1 MTSCKCFRSAPG
13 LSAFIQPRLIS
24 SKPVEYKKRALA
36 VCSRLLHGRDPI
48 WRTQRKRPDLP
59 LRVLPVSRAT
69 TVNTNRN
76 SGEIKTI
83 ARDTHIYATTRG
95 KSCMT
100 RHSLTVLAIL
110 SAISLAAPGV
120 GGAQTFKVQKYDI
133 KGDGGTDY
141 VAVEAATGHV
151 FVSRAT
157 HMMVVEGNTGKV
169 LGDITPTPGVHGAG
183 IATKAGHGFATN
195 GGDSTVTM
203 FDLKTFAVLKQI
215 KIDSGGMD
223 GIMYDE
229 PDDKIILTNHSRPI
243 GTLTA
248 LDPKTGDIVATV
260 ELEDNAPE
268 GAAADGKGHIFV
280 NNEGKNT
287 IQVIDV
293 KTWKATA
300 SWPLAPCEGPTG
312 IAYDKASDRIFS
324 GCNNNSVVVN
334 PATGKVVATIK
345 NGTRVDALGW
355 DPGKKLIFIP
365 NGGEGNVTV
374 VHQDSPDKYSVVAT
388 VDTFAG
394 AKTICADPTTHNV
407 YLFQP
412 ERGPA
417 PPPPADA
424 PPPAA
429 GGRGRGPQG
438 PIIASW
444 FIVIR
449 Q

>member
-1 MTSCKCFRSAPG
+1 
-13 LSAFIQPRLIS
+13 
-24 SKPVEYKKRALA
+24 
-36 VCSRLLHGRDPI
+36 
-48 WRTQRKRPDLP
+48 
-59 LRVLPVSRAT
+59 
-69 TVNTNRN
+69 
-76 SGEIKTI
+76 
-83 ARDTHIYATTRG
+83 
-95 KSCMT
+95 
-100 RHSLTVLAIL
+100 
-110 SAISLAAPGV
+110 
-120 GGAQTFKVQKYDI
+120 
-133 KGDGGTDY
+133 
-141 VAVEAATGHV
+141 
-151 FVSRAT
+151 
-157 HMMVVEGNTGKV
+157 MVVEGATGKV
-169 LGDITPTPGVHGAG
+169 LGDIPSTPGVHGAG
-183 IATKAGHGFATN
+183 IVTKTGHGLTTN
-195 GGDSTVTM
+195 SGDQTVTM
-203 FDLKTFAVLKQI
+203 FDLKTLAAIKQI
-215 KIDSGGMD
+215 KVGPGLD

-248 LDPKTGDIVATV
+248 LDPGTGDIVATV
-260 ELEDNAPE
+260 ELEDTSPE

-300 SWPLAPCEGPTG
+300 SWPLAPCDGPTG
-312 IAYDKASDRIFS
+312 IAYDKTSNRIFS
-324 GCNNNSVVVN
+324 GCSKTSVVVD
-334 PATGKVVATIK
+334 PDTGKVVASIA

-355 DPGKKLIFIP
+355 DPARKLIFIP

-374 VHQDSPDKYSVVAT
+374 VHQDSPDKYTVVAT
-388 VDTFAG
+388 VKTFPG
-394 AKTICADPTTHNV
+394 AKTICVDPATHNA

-424 PPPAA
+424 PPPAP

-438 PIIASW
+438 PIVASW